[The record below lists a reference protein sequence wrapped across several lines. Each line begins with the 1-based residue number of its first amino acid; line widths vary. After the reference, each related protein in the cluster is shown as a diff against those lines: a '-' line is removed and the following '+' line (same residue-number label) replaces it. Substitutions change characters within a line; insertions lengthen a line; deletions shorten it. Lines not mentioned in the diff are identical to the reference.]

1 MNMVMTVEE
10 QYYTVQ
16 EIAKRLRV
24 TRQAIYNWID
34 EGRLQA
40 VKVGRSLR
48 IPESALRAF
57 IQPAEP
63 GARDERE
70 ANPSED
76 AYRAMKA
83 QSPDL
88 EGTPDD

>member
-1 MNMVMTVEE
+1 MDMVMPVED

-48 IPESALRAF
+48 IPESAVKAF
-57 IQPAEP
+57 IKPAEP
-63 GARDERE
+63 GARDE
-70 ANPSED
+70 
-76 AYRAMKA
+76 A
-83 QSPDL
+83 QP
-88 EGTPDD
+88 